1 MGNEQR
7 EMLESEEQTRLR
19 VILECK
25 KERRQEGRALA
36 TIPEETEEDVGDEES
51 ETAEQE
57 NQPTHLTD
65 ENKIILKQESWGQE
79 DINEKEAIEET
90 EGLTFIDSRN
100 GFNEMS

>member
-36 TIPEETEEDVGDEES
+36 TIPEEKEEG
-51 ETAEQE
+51 
-57 NQPTHLTD
+57 
-65 ENKIILKQESWGQE
+65 K
-79 DINEKEAIEET
+79 
-90 EGLTFIDSRN
+90 
-100 GFNEMS
+100 